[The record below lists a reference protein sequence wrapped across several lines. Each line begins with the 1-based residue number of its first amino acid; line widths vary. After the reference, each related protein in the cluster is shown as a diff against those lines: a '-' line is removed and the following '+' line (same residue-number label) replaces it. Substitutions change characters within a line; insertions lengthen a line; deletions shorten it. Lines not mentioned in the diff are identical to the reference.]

1 MRICLMWIING
12 IAPEMFSRVARYS
25 PHQPSNVTSP
35 NLPTQTFRRAQI
47 VFECEIGYASEFQL
61 RSNDFLVLSLLNEK
75 GKDPLFPSAVRTIFE
90 TISSSQ
96 EIRFEFLF
104 LLAFIFLA
112 GKRAQLN
119 DEGEKTFIRNEGR
132 N

>member
-61 RSNDFLVLSLLNEK
+61 RSNERFPCFVSLK
-75 GKDPLFPSAVRTIFE
+75 
-90 TISSSQ
+90 
-96 EIRFEFLF
+96 
-104 LLAFIFLA
+104 
-112 GKRAQLN
+112 
-119 DEGEKTFIRNEGR
+119 
-132 N
+132 